1 MVNRDALV
9 DPNSSDHIV
18 ALTELREQIATLQK
32 QLSLKD
38 GQLLTKEKQ
47 VSLDLPF
54 CLRFHFHSAADSL
67 PTLNPACDLYKKDH
81 RIEGLAVP
89 HGSRVSRQNEDNP
102 KGARSQD

>member
-32 QLSLKD
+32 QLSVKD

-47 VSLDLPF
+47 VSLDPNLF
-54 CLRFHFHSAADSL
+54 ALSFSL
-67 PTLNPACDLYKKDH
+67 
-81 RIEGLAVP
+81 
-89 HGSRVSRQNEDNP
+89 SS
-102 KGARSQD
+102 

>member
-32 QLSLKD
+32 QLSAKD

-47 VSLDLPF
+47 VSLHTISSALSF
-54 CLRFHFHSAADSL
+54 VFLRFHSAADSIS
-67 PTLNPACDLYKKDH
+67 TLNPH
-81 RIEGLAVP
+81 V
-89 HGSRVSRQNEDNP
+89 
-102 KGARSQD
+102 